1 MGFPSGS
8 EVNNL
13 PANAGDAR
21 DVSSIPGLGRFPEE
35 VNGNPLQFLPRKSLG
50 QRSQVGYCAWGRN
63 RTTVLQLDTDTEH
76 THRHRSCCK
85 TMSNQTYQL
94 WQELKWLDA
103 ALKGI
108 QVVLKS
114 KIKLH
119 AP

>member
-1 MGFPSGS
+1 MGFQSGS

-35 VNGNPLQFLPRKSLG
+35 VNGNPLQFLPRKSHG
-50 QRSQVGYCAWGRN
+50 QRSQVGFCAWGRKQ
-63 RTTVLQLDTDTEH
+63 VDTE
-76 THRHRSCCK
+76 TELTCMPRSRCK
-85 TMSNQTYQL
+85 TMSNQTHQL
-94 WQELKWLDA
+94 WHELKWLNTS
-103 ALKGI
+103 LKGT
-108 QVVLKS
+108 QVVLKN